1 MVGVLTLSDS
11 LWKRYRGK
19 PWSNSGTCDVPCV
32 ILTSA
37 HRNIIMNSKE
47 HIFDPLGMQTSFL
60 LTPEL
65 KERAVTF
72 AYRDENGT
80 LHPWAD
86 QIELIERDPTKGM

>member
-1 MVGVLTLSDS
+1 MLSDS

-32 ILTSA
+32 ILISA
-37 HRNIIMNSKE
+37 DRIIVNSKE
-47 HIFDPLGMQTSFL
+47 HIFDPLGMRTSFL

-65 KERAVTF
+65 KEKAVTL
-72 AYRDENGT
+72 AYRDENGS

-86 QIELIERDPTKGM
+86 QIELVEQDPTKGM